1 MKRINLIL
9 IIVSIVFVFSCK
21 KDSNESN
28 IRLTV
33 SPDQSSIE
41 NSENNNYQFEI
52 TISSSESLKNFSIH
66 QSGSDVPVILIDSII
81 SGLSFNYS
89 FFYQIPAVPINVE
102 ELILTFKVRDA
113 QNNESKIARRINV
126 KDKTQLLSEYSGNV
140 IHSSQSNK
148 LAAFNL
154 VLAQSLSLDLTAD
167 SLMHFADHTIYN
179 ILSQS
184 LSREWYSPMGCKF
197 IRFEGFNYSKSTASM
212 VQNAFYSGVK
222 QNVIR
227 NLNEDDI
234 IIIGKDDLALAVIY
248 ISQILDQDLIENDKY
263 IFNYKPLLTNLETLA
278 SQK

>member
-9 IIVSIVFVFSCK
+9 IIVSIVFVFSCE

-52 TISSSESLKNFSIH
+52 TITSSESLKNFSIH

-81 SGLSFNYS
+81 SGLSFNCS

-140 IHSSQSNK
+140 IHSALSGQLN
-148 LAAFNL
+148 AFNL
-154 VLAQSLSLDLTAD
+154 E
-167 SLMHFADHTIYN
+167 
-179 ILSQS
+179 LSQALNIALTPDS
-184 LSREWYSPMGCKF
+184 IIHFEDHSIDSIHGQTLSREWISPMGCKF

-222 QNVIR
+222 QDVISQ
-227 NLNEDDI
+227 LNEDDI

-248 ISQILDQDLIENDKY
+248 ISQILDQDSTENDKY
-263 IFNYKPLLTNLETLA
+263 IFNYKPLLTNLETLL